1 MKIHS
6 LLLDKARQRLLL
18 TLVTIAIIQS
28 LCLIGMIYQAKQSLQ
43 ASNFTPSF
51 YWLGF
56 AFFGILVIATGRYC
70 ERYIAEQL
78 AQEYVNELRQS
89 VFLKVLQLPI
99 SASSMINKGGTLL
112 RLTGDMA
119 AIRNWI
125 VSGLVPA
132 IVLGIWLLIALI
144 GLSRINP
151 LLTASLIPLIVII
164 FIGNYLIGKNL
175 YDRSKLVRR
184 TRGRL
189 IRNVTEQLREIR
201 IIKSFNQI
209 SRERKRFNEQSRLLS
224 TGNIKRASIS
234 GISRGFN
241 EAVLGTGVLALF
253 ITGLWLVK
261 QQEIKSEDVAIV
273 MTAALYFLSHL
284 RPLSR
289 LYELWTLKKLAT
301 HKLEYFFNRKENI
314 SVGTKKRPSK
324 ILTIQL
330 DKLQSNQ
337 RFPPIS
343 AELTGSDRIRLYG
356 QTGGGK
362 SSLLCILAGLLDYS
376 NGEMKVNSIE
386 LSKFQPFVISQLT
399 TLISQQMPLLRGTI
413 RKNLFYG
420 ARQKSD
426 SYTRNVLSL
435 CNLEPWLTQQPNGM
449 DTRLQENGS
458 NLSASQNYK
467 IMLARAL
474 LRRPKVLLIDTDAA
488 HHDDEIK
495 IIILKLLKT
504 FEGAIIICSEHG
516 FSYQYYNQIWELNTE
531 SFRITHLPNEPNS
544 TATRP
549 Q

>member
-1 MKIHS
+1 MKIHA
-6 LLLDKARQRLLL
+6 LLLDKARQCLLL
-18 TLVTIAIIQS
+18 ALVTIAIVQS
-28 LCLIGMIYQAKQSLQ
+28 LCLMGMIYQAKQSLQ

-56 AFFGILVIATGRYC
+56 AFLGILVIATGRYC

-78 AQEYVNELRQS
+78 AQQYVNELRQS

-99 SASSMINKGGTLL
+99 SDSSMINKGGTLL

-151 LLTASLIPLIVII
+151 LLTASLTPLIVII
-164 FIGNYLIGKNL
+164 FTGNYLIGKHL
-175 YDRSKLVRR
+175 YERSKHIRR

-201 IIKSFNQI
+201 IIKAFNQI

-261 QQEIKSEDVAIV
+261 QQEIKPEDVAIV

-289 LYELWTLKKLAT
+289 LYELWTLKKLAI
-301 HKLEYFFNRKENI
+301 HQLEYFFNRKDNI
-314 SVGTKKRPSK
+314 SIGTKKRPSK

-343 AELTGSDRIRLYG
+343 AELTGSDRIRLCG

-362 SSLLCILAGLLDYS
+362 SSLLSVLAGLLDYT
-376 NGEMKVNSIE
+376 NGEMKVNNIA
-386 LSKFQPFVISQLT
+386 LSTFQPFVTSQLT

-426 SYTRNVLSL
+426 RYTQHVLSM
-435 CNLEPWLTQQPNGM
+435 CNLERWLTQLPTGM
-449 DTRLQENGS
+449 DTRVQENGS

-495 IIILKLLKT
+495 IITLKLLKT
-504 FEGAIIICSEHG
+504 FEGAIIICSEQG
-516 FSYQYYNQIWELNTE
+516 FNYQYYDQIWELNKE
-531 SFRITHLPNEPNS
+531 SFRITHLPHESNS
-544 TATRP
+544 TTTRP